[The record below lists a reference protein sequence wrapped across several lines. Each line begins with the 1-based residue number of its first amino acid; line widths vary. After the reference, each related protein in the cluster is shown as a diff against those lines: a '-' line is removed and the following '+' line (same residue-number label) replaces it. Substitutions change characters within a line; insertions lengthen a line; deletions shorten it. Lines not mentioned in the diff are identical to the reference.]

1 RRRAPNAVSVSFRS
15 LLVNGHR
22 AAFDAWM
29 SSPAG
34 DDIEPWAEQI
44 AAAGALEICAQRLQE
59 QLDICRRECADL
71 PDGLR
76 AALSPLVS
84 YLEKATAAT
93 RARAAGA
100 EGA

>member
-1 RRRAPNAVSVSFRS
+1 
-15 LLVNGHR
+15 
-22 AAFDAWM
+22 AAFAAWM
-29 SSPAG
+29 SAPAG

-44 AAAGALEICAQRLQE
+44 AATGALEICAQRLQE

-76 AALSPLVS
+76 AALSPWVS
-84 YLEKATAAT
+84 YLVKATAAT